1 MLNRIVMQTEKCT
14 KSDLTV
20 QVRASRKPRFKAG
33 SDLSS
38 KVNLVEVDFN
48 EELTEDQELIEV
60 KLTLSNQRCAR
71 TTVISEEAN

>member
-1 MLNRIVMQTEKCT
+1 MQTEQCT

-48 EELTEDQELIEV
+48 EEITDDMELVEV
-60 KLTLSNQRCAR
+60 KLTLSSQSCSEI
-71 TTVISEEAN
+71 TDTPEEAN

>member
-1 MLNRIVMQTEKCT
+1 MQTEKCT

-38 KVNLVEVDFN
+38 KVNRVAVDFN
-48 EELTEDQELIEV
+48 EELGEDMELVEV
-60 KLTLSNQRCAR
+60 KLTLSNQRC
-71 TTVISEEAN
+71 TETPTEAN